1 MKRKVFLCVSFIL
14 VILLIVPIVINY
26 RRINALNIPE
36 VKDIKSIGIVP
47 GKVGWMNEEES
58 ELYFD
63 LNKKE
68 HLNKVKDI
76 LSWLKSGII
85 TSENKRDYLSHGYT
99 PTCLLIELKDG
110 RELRI
115 LASADTTITK
125 INDQMYSAEPKDVP
139 RQVSIYDLGVDKRPV
154 RELSPKLRSFI
165 DEGWKSFF
173 KVKD

>member
-1 MKRKVFLCVSFIL
+1 MKRRVFLCVGFIL
-14 VILLIVPIVINY
+14 IILLIVPIVINY
-26 RRINALNIPE
+26 KRVNALNIPE
-36 VKDIKSIGIVP
+36 VNDIKSIGIVP

-58 ELYFD
+58 ELHFD

-76 LSWLKSGII
+76 LFWLKSGII
-85 TSENKRDYLSHGYT
+85 TSETKRDYLSHGYT
-99 PTCLLIELKDG
+99 PTCLIIVLKDG
-110 RELRI
+110 RVLRI
-115 LASADTTITK
+115 QASADITKTK
-125 INDQMYSAEPKDVP
+125 INDIMYSAEPKDVP
-139 RQVSIYDLGVDKRPV
+139 NQVTINNGNPNKRPV

>member
-36 VKDIKSIGIVP
+36 
-47 GKVGWMNEEES
+47 
-58 ELYFD
+58 
-63 LNKKE
+63 
-68 HLNKVKDI
+68 VKDI